1 MLECSKLVGGILRC
15 YYGFSYYSLQLR
27 WLLSICIHLCRHHRT
42 RLCIFAHPLVGMH
55 LLLVIVHIGVRLEG
69 ARTELARVQIDA
81 SVCGHVLLHK
91 DTDTAT
97 DPYQIIALPSGLLT
111 ASARDS
117 LNSLPHSVQPCR
129 LFE

>member
-1 MLECSKLVGGILRC
+1 MLECSELVCGILRC
-15 YYGFSYYSLQLR
+15 YYGLIYCLQLCR
-27 WLLSICIHLCRHHRT
+27 LLYLCIHLCRHHRT
-42 RLCIFAHPLVGMH
+42 GLCIFAHPLVGMH
-55 LLLVIVHIGVRLEG
+55 LLLVVVHVGVRLEG

-81 SVCGHVLLHK
+81 GVSGHVLLHR

-97 DPYQIIALPSGLLT
+97 DPYEIIALPLGLLT